1 MKKDFAIVALP
12 LTLVLCSIASISVAS
27 MAQTATKEAPKAA
40 KSPSAEILEAWNYTG
55 NKLVAMAEDFPEDKY
70 DFKTT
75 PAQRSFAENLLHVA
89 SDYCVEISAIKGSR
103 VGPAVEPEHDLTR
116 KDYPTKASV
125 VKLLKELVAD
135 GAAVI
140 KDQGDAGLT
149 KEAKSPYENSM
160 QHVWYAWAGTIEH
173 AGEHY
178 GQLVVYYRVAGMVP
192 PESRPKK

>member
-1 MKKDFAIVALP
+1 MRNSHLRSAVMLLAVAIVALP
-12 LTLVLCSIASISVAS
+12 IPTASQA
-27 MAQTATKEAPKAA
+27 AAAKDAPKAA
-40 KSPSAEILEAWNYTG
+40 KSPSAEVLAAWNDIG
-55 NKLVAMAEDFPEDKY
+55 RRLVDMAEDFPEDKY

-89 SDYCVEISAIKGSR
+89 SDYALEISAIKGSQ
-103 VGPAVEPEHDLTR
+103 VGPAVQPEHDLTR

-125 VKLLKELVAD
+125 VKLLKGLVAD

-140 KDQGDAGLT
+140 TDQGDLGLT
-149 KEAKSPYENSM
+149 KESKSPYENAM
-160 QHVWYAWAGTIEH
+160 QHAGSAWAGTIEH

-178 GQLVVYYRVAGMVP
+178 GQLVVYYRVSGMVP

>member
-1 MKKDFAIVALP
+1 MFKKTTLSVSAFIVVAM
-12 LTLVLCSIASISVAS
+12 VGIAS
-27 MAQTATKEAPKAA
+27 AQAAPAKEAPKPAQ
-40 KSPSAEILEAWNYTG
+40 SPSAELLSSWNDLG
-55 NKLVAMAEDFPEDKY
+55 RRIVDMAEDFPEDKY

-89 SDYCVEISAIKGSR
+89 SDYCREISAIKGSQ
-103 VGPAVEPEHDLTR
+103 VGPTVDPM
-116 KDYPTKASV
+116 KDFSRTDYKAKADV
-125 VKLLKELVAD
+125 VKLLKQAVAD

-149 KEAKSPYENSM
+149 RESKNPYDGTM
-160 QHVWYAWAGTIEH
+160 QHVWFGWMGTLEH

>member
-1 MKKDFAIVALP
+1 MLNFRSKA
-12 LTLVLCSIASISVAS
+12 LVLAAAVLTFSIAVPVL
-27 MAQTATKEAPKAA
+27 AQTAAKKDAPKPA
-40 KSPSAEILEAWNYTG
+40 KSNSAEVLSAWNDIG
-55 NKLVAMAEDFPEDKY
+55 RRLVDMAEDFPEDKY

-89 SDYCVEISAIKGSR
+89 TDYCAEISEIKGSQ
-103 VGPAVEPEHDLTR
+103 VGPKVNGEHDLTR

-125 VKLLKELVAD
+125 VKLLKQAVAD

-140 KDQGDAGLT
+140 TEQGDAGLQREV
-149 KEAKSPYENSM
+149 KNPYENSL
-160 QHVWYAWAGTIEH
+160 QHVWYSWMGAIEH

>member
-1 MKKDFAIVALP
+1 MRYISSKTFLFAVAII
-12 LTLVLCSIASISVAS
+12 TLAISAS
-27 MAQTATKEAPKAA
+27 AQRAAPKDAPKPS
-40 KSPSAEILEAWNYTG
+40 KSPSAEVLASWNDIG
-55 NKLVAMAEDFPEDKY
+55 RRLIDMAEDFPEDKY

-89 SDYCVEISAIKGSR
+89 TDFYAEVRGSQ
-103 VGPAVEPEHDLTR
+103 VGPKVDGEHDFIR

-125 VKLLKELVAD
+125 VKLLKQAVAD

-140 KDQGDAGLT
+140 TEQGDAGLQREV
-149 KEAKSPYENSM
+149 KNPYDNSL
-160 QHVWYAWAGTIEH
+160 QHVWYTWMGSIEH

>member
-1 MKKDFAIVALP
+1 MLLLA
-12 LTLVLCSIASISVAS
+12 ASAA
-27 MAQTATKEAPKAA
+27 AQTKEAPKAA
-40 KSPSAEILEAWNYTG
+40 KSPSAELLESWNYVG

-70 DFKTT
+70 DFKAT

-89 SDYCVEISAIKGSR
+89 SDYSVEITAIKGSQ
-103 VGPAVEPEHDLTR
+103 VGPQVVPEQDLTR

-125 VKLLKELVAD
+125 LKLLKELVTA
-135 GAAVI
+135 GANVI
-140 KDQGDAGLT
+140 TDQGDASLQ

-160 QHVWYAWAGTIEH
+160 QHVWFAWAGTLEH

-178 GQLVVYYRVAGMVP
+178 GQLVVYYRLNGLVP